1 MGGLQTLD
9 NPAKLACM
17 SKWKAAAVYI
27 AIWSMGALLLLGF
40 LAREALSPVE
50 VGVSMADLR
59 AENERVL
66 RGMAERGDDLRRSR
80 VVDFTAVFANEQAAL
95 AFADKA
101 KALDYSVDMEKS
113 GTVPTQPWDV
123 IASREM
129 TASVDAITDAEITLG
144 DVANALGGKMDGW
157 GCLRPD

>member
-1 MGGLQTLD
+1 
-9 NPAKLACM
+9 M
-17 SKWKAAAVYI
+17 SD
-27 AIWSMGALLLLGF
+27 
-40 LAREALSPVE
+40 
-50 VGVSMADLR
+50 DLR
-59 AENERVL
+59 AENDLVL
-66 RGMAERGDDLRRSR
+66 RGMAERGDDLSRSR
-80 VVDFTAVFANEQAAL
+80 VVEFTAVFVNEQTAMV
-95 AFADKA
+95 FADKA
-101 KALDYSVDMEKS
+101 AALGYSVDMEES